1 MDRDI
6 REKEIFRRIERGRTK
21 AMDQEVRETLKI
33 KEIEEINRK
42 SEEREAKRAQW
53 QRMIDDN
60 LVILEIKERVK
71 GDM

>member
-6 REKEIFRRIERGRTK
+6 REREILKRLERGRKK
-21 AMDQEVRETLKI
+21 AMDQEVRDTLKTR
-33 KEIEEINRK
+33 EIEEINRK

-53 QRMIDDN
+53 QRMLDEN
-60 LVILEIKERVK
+60 LVILEMKEKVK

>member
-21 AMDQEVRETLKI
+21 AMDQEVREILKI

-42 SEEREAKRAQW
+42 SEERETKRAQW

>member
-6 REKEIFRRIERGRTK
+6 REKEIFRRIERGRKK

-42 SEEREAKRAQW
+42 SEERETKRAQW

-60 LVILEIKERVK
+60 IVILEIKERVK